1 MMKNL
6 IKRHPIIAFFILAY
20 LITWSL
26 EIPAVFFPGWP
37 GILTFLNT
45 LGPAISAMIVVGM
58 VAGSEGVRQLLEP
71 LRKWRVG
78 INWYFI
84 VLLGPA
90 LSMIIS
96 IILFG
101 LMGSGNGM
109 SDVINFF
116 LLFGKQILPL
126 ILIFFYQFIIIWGE
140 EIGWRGYALPKLQQ
154 KMHPII
160 ASVLLGLLW
169 GFWHL
174 PLFWFAGSVH
184 QKMGLPFFI
193 LATVG
198 YSLLYTWIYN
208 GTRGSLLM
216 MCLLH
221 AANNTTVTYTM
232 LFFNP
237 IIEQPLFSL
246 AVLALFNLVVIIFAG
261 PKLLWKR
268 DFQVI
273 YY

>member
-1 MMKNL
+1 MKNL

-37 GILTFLNT
+37 GILTFLNN

-96 IILFG
+96 IILYG

-174 PLFWFAGSVH
+174 PLFWFAGFVH
-184 QKMGLPFFI
+184 QQMGLPFFI

-198 YSLLYTWIYN
+198 YSMLYTWIYN

-221 AANNTTVTYTM
+221 ATNNTTVSFTM

-246 AVLALFNLVVIIFAG
+246 AVLALFNLVVIIYAG

-273 YY
+273 Y